1 MDDYP
6 GESWAGAPVFL
17 ITKGFFLLV
26 CAELPGGQ
34 KNDIRGVTK
43 KNFFFVPQISLKK
56 RHWLLDTS

>member
-34 KNDIRGVTK
+34 KNDIRGDEPCDQCPISHVISACAVT
-43 KNFFFVPQISLKK
+43 
-56 RHWLLDTS
+56 

>member
-43 KNFFFVPQISLKK
+43 KNFFLSLK
-56 RHWLLDTS
+56 LV